1 MQRLLLSTA
10 LAGLIGTAA
19 LAQTTPPATTA
30 PATPT
35 APAAPGMPMAG
46 DTFIGERVTDAIY
59 ASQFIGKPVY
69 VAEQDVTE
77 TTLTDASTD
86 WDNIGEVNDILISR
100 EGQVDGIL
108 VDVGG
113 FLGIGERTVAVDM
126 SALRLVTDS
135 DTAGDYFIVF
145 RSNREALEAAP
156 EYDFPET
163 LAQQSVA
170 PAGTGTMTTTGT
182 ATGTDT
188 TGTGVGQAAR
198 DMAAATGAAVGGAAA
213 TMRGWMNPSEGYA
226 RIEAT
231 GLTSEQLKG
240 VNVYDSH
247 DAKVGEIAEVKM
259 TGQGQ
264 AEQVVVDVGGFLGI
278 GAKPV
283 ALSLSEMEI
292 HKQTDGDGLR
302 AYVNMTKEQLEAL
315 PAHSDS

>member
-30 PATPT
+30 PATPA
-35 APAAPGMPMAG
+35 APATPMAN

-59 ASQFIGKPVY
+59 ASQFIGKAVY

-100 EGQVDGIL
+100 DGQVDGIL

-170 PAGTGTMTTTGT
+170 PAGTGTVATTGT
-182 ATGTDT
+182 ATGTGT

-213 TMRGWMNPSEGYA
+213 TIRGWMNPSEGYA

-231 GLTSEQLKG
+231 GLTAEQLKG

-247 DAKVGEIAEVKM
+247 DDKVGEIANVKL

-264 AEQVVVDVGGFLGI
+264 ADQVVVDVGGFLGI